1 MLYNWF
7 RKQMGFCHSDGQ
19 EKSHRLYMMAPWEIV
34 LIVVAVILVF
44 GVGKLSQVGGAMGK
58 SIREFRKEKDRPPD
72 GTPRLTTRETPT
84 ENSSRESEEK
94 PEEESKD

>member
-7 RKQMGFCHSDGQ
+7 RKQMGSSHCDGQ
-19 EKSHRLYMMAPWEIV
+19 EKSHRLYMIAPWEIV

-58 SIREFRKEKDRPPD
+58 SIREFRKEKERPLD
-72 GTPRLTTRETPT
+72 DTPRLTTRETPT